1 MHIKQ
6 LSHLF
11 ALIIIYSVIN
21 ILWNNGL
28 ISSQSLKSR
37 LRSRGKRLDEFKHE
51 QVKKAMA
58 KFRCDLPREIP
69 IAIEDSFD
77 HSNVK
82 YDPR

>member
-1 MHIKQ
+1 
-6 LSHLF
+6 
-11 ALIIIYSVIN
+11 
-21 ILWNNGL
+21 
-28 ISSQSLKSR
+28 
-37 LRSRGKRLDEFKHE
+37 
-51 QVKKAMA
+51 MA

>member
-1 MHIKQ
+1 
-6 LSHLF
+6 
-11 ALIIIYSVIN
+11 
-21 ILWNNGL
+21 
-28 ISSQSLKSR
+28 